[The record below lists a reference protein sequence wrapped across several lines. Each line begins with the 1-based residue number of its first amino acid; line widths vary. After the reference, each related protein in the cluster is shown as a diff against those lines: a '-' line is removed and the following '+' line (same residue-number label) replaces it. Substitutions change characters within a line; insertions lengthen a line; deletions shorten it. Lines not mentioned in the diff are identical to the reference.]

1 MCPEYF
7 ENGSKKVLPRLQ
19 CRFADG
25 ELERLGIVNLTQSG
39 AGSSTIA
46 EQCSKLY
53 VCHIAK
59 DKTFEDVNKVFSTAG
74 DIEELYLF
82 KDATNNDEFKGSCFI
97 KYSTRKEAIKAIYR
111 FNQKSRED
119 SGLIS

>member
-1 MCPEYF
+1 MCPEF
-7 ENGSKKVLPRLQ
+7 FTAEGKKVLSRLQ

-25 ELERLGIVNLTQSG
+25 ELERLGIVNLSQGNNNT
-39 AGSSTIA
+39 T

-59 DKTFEDVNKVFSTAG
+59 DKTFEDVNKVFSTTG

-82 KDATNNDEFKGSCFI
+82 KDSTNNDEFKGSCFI
-97 KYSTRKEAIKAIYR
+97 KYSTRKEAIRAIYR
-111 FNQKSRED
+111 FNQ
-119 SGLIS
+119 

>member
-1 MCPEYF
+1 
-7 ENGSKKVLPRLQ
+7 
-19 CRFADG
+19 
-25 ELERLGIVNLTQSG
+25 
-39 AGSSTIA
+39 
-46 EQCSKLY
+46 
-53 VCHIAK
+53 
-59 DKTFEDVNKVFSTAG
+59 VNKVFSTAG